1 AQFVFISS
9 SIGLLFCIKNK
20 NILTLILPITVFGG
34 FLYHT
39 ISEGKSQYIMP
50 YYILLLGFAAYGICM
65 LYDKMSGQFKKKSF
79 LEKIFTVS
87 DKSKKVIV
95 AENTATDKIEQD

>member
-1 AQFVFISS
+1 M
-9 SIGLLFCIKNK
+9 
-20 NILTLILPITVFGG
+20 ILPITVFGG

-65 LYDKMSGQFKKKSF
+65 LYDKMSVQFKKKSF

-87 DKSKKVIV
+87 DKNKKITLSDS
-95 AENTATDKIEQD
+95 ATADEN